1 MDFLLGLLQLI
12 GVHTILGLSA
22 YVVLQT
28 GQVTMAQAGFFSI
41 GAYIAAML
49 TALAGWHI
57 PVSYTHLT
65 LPTM

>member
-49 TALAGWHI
+49 SLIHI
-57 PVSYTHLT
+57 
-65 LPTM
+65 